1 MGFCGGIVKTFL
13 FVLNFVLFL
22 GGLLILAAGG
32 YMHYQISS
40 EYGAFFEEGASKA
53 GLFGIGVG
61 VVVTLVSFL
70 GCCGL
75 MKSSSC
81 MLKAYG
87 VMVAVLLIAEI
98 GTGIAATLYKGQAE
112 DILVRGMN
120 SALDK
125 YEATPSETDP
135 TRVLIKKTWD
145 EVQESLKCCGVESY
159 NDWTKST
166 GWANNNDVPDSCC
179 KTESKGCGKGAIA
192 SPASINQV
200 GCKDTL
206 KDIIKTNIQYVVY
219 VGLGLGLFQIILI
232 IAACVI
238 GKKMGYQEEF
248 MQTV

>member
-125 YEATPSETDP
+125 YSETDE
-135 TRVLIKKTWD
+135 TRLYIKETWD
-145 EVQESLKCCGVESY
+145 AAQEGLKCCGVEGY
-159 NDWTKST
+159 NDWTKSS
-166 GWANNNDVPDSCC
+166 GWANTQDVPDSCC

-206 KDIIKTNIQYVVY
+206 KDIIKSNIAYVVY
-219 VGLGLGLFQIILI
+219 VGLGLGFFQIILI

>member
-75 MKSSSC
+75 IKSSSC

-98 GTGIAATLYKGQAE
+98 GTGIAATLYKGEAE
-112 DILVRGMN
+112 EILTRGMK

-125 YEATPSETDP
+125 YEASPSETDP
-135 TRVLIKKTWD
+135 TRALIKKTWD
-145 EVQESLKCCGVESY
+145 ATQEGLKCCGVEGY
-159 NDWTKST
+159 NDWTGST
-166 GWANNNDVPDSCC
+166 GWASKVNVPDSCC
-179 KTESKGCGKGAIA
+179 KTESEGCGVNAIA
-192 SPASINQV
+192 SPASINQD

-206 KDIIKTNIQYVVY
+206 KDIIKDNISYVVY
-219 VGLGLGLFQIILI
+219 VGLGLGFFQIILI